1 MLDKH
6 EEWKS
11 SLYQTV
17 ENTGKADWKDQSQIK
32 DAVFLGE
39 VIAFYQEKKT
49 VQIKGQICQ
58 LLLELSKFFKSTAD
72 HLCLNFRELL
82 TKWFWNLLVKRPLLW
97 SLDLSWIMTT
107 NDCKVSVHL
116 QRRIDCKVTFS
127 SLFASEKWLKW
138 QAYKNLLNHSLE
150 VETMRSSHSW
160 NTSGKCWVHLSSFP
174 DVVIHYEEKGIAPYG
189 LNFSFCMSRG
199 MWPVNTC
206 SLPQRTLLWAGFF
219 KHEAKFAFYPCP
231 TPLVIHFQREKF
243 WLSSHMHK
251 WVIR

>member
-1 MLDKH
+1 M
-6 EEWKS
+6 
-11 SLYQTV
+11 

-32 DAVFLGE
+32 DAIFLGE
-39 VIAFYQEKKT
+39 FIAFYQEKKT

-127 SLFASEKWLKW
+127 SLFASEKWLK
-138 QAYKNLLNHSLE
+138 
-150 VETMRSSHSW
+150 
-160 NTSGKCWVHLSSFP
+160 
-174 DVVIHYEEKGIAPYG
+174 
-189 LNFSFCMSRG
+189 
-199 MWPVNTC
+199 
-206 SLPQRTLLWAGFF
+206 
-219 KHEAKFAFYPCP
+219 
-231 TPLVIHFQREKF
+231 
-243 WLSSHMHK
+243 
-251 WVIR
+251 